1 MAVTADCAARACAC
15 ACTASCCAYAASC
28 CACSACAFA
37 AASAASASSRAVLS
51 ATSASRR
58 AVSSSALYLM
68 SDAIRV
74 AIRVAIRCHSRHQP
88 QSAHYLRESVSRSSR
103 SAMRDA
109 VPDEGGHQHTLRR
122 TQTHSDA
129 LRAIREHSDA
139 IRRNQRQYPTLQLLA
154 RGAIRRNQTQSDA
167 ISGSTRLS
175 NCSLEGL
182 LCRRLAFR
190 DLVRE
195 VRSPLEL
202 ELRPQQR
209 RPLAPLELRLLPLL
223 R

>member
-1 MAVTADCAARACAC
+1 MPQPP
-15 ACTASCCAYAASC
+15 
-28 CACSACAFA
+28 
-37 AASAASASSRAVLS
+37 SAAISSLLEGERLS
-51 ATSASRR
+51 Q
-58 AVSSSALYLM
+58 L
-68 SDAIRV
+68 AIRG
-74 AIRVAIRCHSRHQP
+74 HQP
-88 QSAHYLRESVSRSSR
+88 SSAHYLRESVSRSSR

-109 VPDEGGHQHTLRR
+109 VPDKGGHQHTLRR

-129 LRAIREHSDA
+129 LSRNQRAIREHSDA

-175 NCSLEGL
+175 NCSLEGR